1 MILLLKAPNAQKF
14 TEPTASSP
22 RQAAVTA
29 EHSAAADEAGPGQH
43 LRTEAE
49 HPGLHGIYF
58 STNKHRYCPQ
68 KRRASHTLKHSI
80 SIPLAM
86 LLFVKILVSSYSG
99 HIGKNSLNTESSNIR
114 LFIPNTI

>member
-1 MILLLKAPNAQKF
+1 MLKAPNAQKF

-29 EHSAAADEAGPGQH
+29 EHSAAADEADPGQH

-80 SIPLAM
+80 STPLAT

-99 HIGKNSLNTESSNIR
+99 HVCKNMPQYRIK
-114 LFIPNTI
+114 